1 MNLYKA
7 LTLKFSENFEKQSV
21 VSLDLCFT
29 GPKLYS
35 TVPNPTERC
44 QTLQYGAKPY
54 RTVPNP
60 TERCQTYTVRFHSL
74 QNGAKPYSTVPYP
87 TERCQT
93 PQYGVTTDRLR
104 FPIYGSSQR
113 DPAEEDKQ
121 RKVVFAF
128 FDHVGREGDSYKP
141 ELGSLCNP

>member
-1 MNLYKA
+1 MNLYKV

-44 QTLQYGAKPY
+44 QT
-54 RTVPNP
+54 
-60 TERCQTYTVRFHSL
+60 
-74 QNGAKPYSTVPYP
+74 
-87 TERCQT
+87 

-104 FPIYGSSQR
+104 FPIYGSSQW